1 MKTITNITAIIIVF
15 MTTFSTSYAKIRKMS
30 AEQFDRIYKHT
41 DKDVVGT
48 WEKVTDYTSKKE
60 EYTQFNANGTYISF
74 EKKDGKY
81 TVTGRGKW
89 MVEGQAI
96 YIMHGSEKEAAVAYS
111 VQNNQ
116 LIFDAAQYTKPASTF
131 ASK

>member
-48 WEKVTDYTSKKE
+48 WEKVTDYTSKKKN
-60 EYTQFNANGTYISF
+60 TRNSMQMALTFRLRKKTANI
-74 EKKDGKY
+74 
-81 TVTGRGKW
+81 RL
-89 MVEGQAI
+89 Q
-96 YIMHGSEKEAAVAYS
+96 
-111 VQNNQ
+111 
-116 LIFDAAQYTKPASTF
+116 DAENGW
-131 ASK
+131 